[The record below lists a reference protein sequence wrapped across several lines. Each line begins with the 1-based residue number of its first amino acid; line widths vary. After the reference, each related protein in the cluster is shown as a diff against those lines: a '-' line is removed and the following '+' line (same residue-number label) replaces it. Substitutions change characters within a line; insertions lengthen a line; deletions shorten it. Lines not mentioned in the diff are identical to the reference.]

1 MASSSSCCNYDV
13 FLSFRGEDT
22 RVSFTCHLYYNL
34 NERTKIKTF
43 IDDEE
48 LRRGDEISPA
58 LLNAIEGSKI
68 SVVIFS
74 KDYASSKWC
83 LNELVKILE
92 CKHTNGQIVIPVF
105 YSVSPSDV
113 RHQAGIFGHGFDKLE
128 QQFKEKPEMVRKWRD
143 ALKETSHL
151 AGHEST
157 KFRHDAQLVSKIV
170 EDVLK
175 KMEKI
180 TVSTDSS
187 NRLVGLNSRI
197 EQIKPFLCMDLWD
210 TVQIVGIWGMG
221 GIGKTT
227 LATAIFNQFSRE
239 FEGSC
244 FMSDVRRNIERGDG
258 LEDLQ
263 KQILSRILREKLE
276 VDGPNIPQ
284 FTKERVRRMK
294 VLIVLDDVSKDGQLE
309 GLIGGLDQYGPGSRI
324 VITTRNKHVLET
336 FPVEKI
342 YRVNGL
348 EFYEA
353 FEHFCNFAF
362 KENHCPEDF
371 KRDSRRVVKYADGN
385 PLVLK
390 VLGSSLKRKSHWGNV
405 LDDLNRICESDIH
418 NIYDILKISFN
429 ELTPRVK
436 SIFLDIAC
444 FFEGEDKDFLARIL
458 DDSESDGLD
467 VLIDKSL
474 ISISEKWAD
483 KLLQMHDILQEMGR
497 EIVRQESEKQ
507 PGKRSRLW
515 DPKEIRRVL
524 KQKKFYEIKKLP
536 SMSTEEQLSYS
547 KVQLPNGL
555 DYLPKKLRYIH
566 WDTYP
571 LRTLPSNFKPKN
583 LVELNL
589 RFSKVEQPW
598 EGEKACVP
606 SSIQNFKCLSALSFK
621 GCKSLRSFPS
631 NLHFVCPVTINFS
644 YCVNLVEFPQIS
656 GKITRL
662 YLDQSAIEE
671 VPSSIECLTDLEVL
685 DLRGCKRLKR
695 ISTRFCKLRSLVDLF
710 LFGCLNL
717 ERFPEILEKMEHL
730 KRINLDGTAIPELPS
745 TFENLPGLEVLF
757 VDDCSKLDKL
767 PDNIGNLESLDYI
780 SAAGSAISQLPSS
793 VADSNA
799 LRILDFSRCKGL
811 VSLPRSLLLGL
822 SSLGLLHIRNCAVME
837 ILQEIACLSSLT
849 GLHLSGNN
857 FESLPASIKQL
868 SQLSSLDLKDCK
880 MLQSLPELP
889 LCLKSLDLMDCKIL
903 QSLPALPLCLESLAL
918 TGCNMLRSI
927 PELPLCLKY
936 LNLEDCNM
944 LRSLPELSLC
954 LQSLNA
960 RNCNRLRSLPEIPSC
975 LQELDASVLEKLSKP
990 SLDLIQWAPGCLES
1004 QPIYFGFTKCL
1015 KLNGKANNKILA
1027 DSLLIIRHMA
1037 IASLRLGYEK
1047 AINEKIS
1054 ELRGSLI
1061 VLPGGEIPDWFSH
1074 QNSGSSI
1081 CIQLPPH
1088 SFCRNLIG
1096 FAYCAVPDLKQGY
1109 SDCFRYF
1116 YVKCQFELEIKTL
1129 SETKHVDLGFRVRTK
1144 YIYSDHVILGFKP
1157 CLNVGFPDGYHHTTA
1172 TFKFFAECNLKGY
1185 KIKRCG
1191 VCPVYANPSETKDNT
1206 FTINFATEVWKL
1218 DDLPS
1223 TSGSSDVE
1231 ELEPS
1236 PKRICRA
1243 NQINTP

>member
-1 MASSSSCCNYDV
+1 MAASSCNYDV

-83 LNELVKILE
+83 LNELVKIVE

-113 RHQAGIFGHGFDKLE
+113 RHQAGIFGDGFDKLE
-128 QQFKEKPEMVRKWRD
+128 QQFKEKPEMVQKWRD

-151 AGHEST
+151 AGHESM
-157 KFRHDAQLVSKIV
+157 KFRHDAQLVNKIV

-175 KMEKI
+175 KLENI
-180 TVSTDSS
+180 TVPTDSS
-187 NRLVGLNSRI
+187 NGIVGLNSRI
-197 EQIKPFLCMDLWD
+197 EQIKQFMCMDLLD

-258 LEDLQ
+258 LEGLQ

-336 FPVEKI
+336 FSVEKI

-348 EFYEA
+348 KFDEA

-362 KENHCPEDF
+362 KEKHCPEDF

-429 ELTPRVK
+429 ELTPNVK
-436 SIFLDIAC
+436 SVFLDIAC
-444 FFEGEDKDFLARIL
+444 FFEGEDKDFVLRIL
-458 DDSESDGLD
+458 DDSQSYGLND
-467 VLIDKSL
+467 VNVLIDKSL
-474 ISISEKWAD
+474 ISVSGNC
-483 KLLQMHDILQEMGR
+483 LQMHDLLQEMGR
-497 EIVRQESEKQ
+497 QIVRQESEKE

-524 KQKKFYEIKKLP
+524 KHNMGTDAIEVIFLDLSKIKGINLDPGAFTTMSNLRLLKFYVPKFDEIEKLL
-536 SMSTEEQLSYS
+536 SMSIEEQLSYS

-555 DYLPKKLRYIH
+555 DYLPKKLRYLH

-589 RFSKVEQPW
+589 RFSKVEQLW

-606 SSIQNFKCLSALSFK
+606 SSIQNFKYLSALSFK

-644 YCVNLVEFPQIS
+644 YCVNLIEFPQIS

-671 VPSSIECLTDLEVL
+671 VPSSIECLTDLKVL
-685 DLRGCKRLKR
+685 YLRYCKRLKR
-695 ISTRFCKLRSLVDLF
+695 ISTRFCKLRSLVDLR
-710 LFGCLNL
+710 LSACLNL

-730 KRINLDGTAIPELPS
+730 KRINLDGSAITELPS
-745 TFENLPGLEVLF
+745 SFENLPGLVILS
-757 VDDCSKLDKL
+757 VSDCSKLDKL
-767 PDNIGNLESLDYI
+767 PDNIGNLESLRHI

-793 VADSNA
+793 VADSNV
-799 LRILDFSRCKGL
+799 LEILEFSRCKGL

-822 SSLGLLHIRNCAVME
+822 SSLGRLNISYCAVME
-837 ILQEIACLSSLT
+837 IPQEIACLSSLT
-849 GLHLSGNN
+849 GLDLSGNN
-857 FESLPASIKQL
+857 FECLPASIRQL
-868 SQLSSLDLKDCK
+868 SRLWSLDLEGCK

-889 LCLKSLDLMDCKIL
+889 LCLESLDLTDCK
-903 QSLPALPLCLESLAL
+903 
-918 TGCNMLRSI
+918 
-927 PELPLCLKY
+927 
-936 LNLEDCNM
+936 M
-944 LRSLPELSLC
+944 LRSLPELPLC

-960 RNCNRLRSLPEIPSC
+960 RNCKRLESLPEIPSC

-990 SLDLIQWAPGCLES
+990 SPDLRQWGGGWLES
-1004 QPIYFGFTKCL
+1004 QAIYFGFTNCL

-1027 DSLLIIRHMA
+1027 DSLLRLRHMA
-1037 IASLRLGYEK
+1037 IASLRLGYEM
-1047 AINEKIS
+1047 AINEKRS
-1054 ELRGSLI
+1054 KLRGSHI
-1061 VLPGGEIPDWFSH
+1061 VLPGSEIPDWFSF
-1074 QNSGSSI
+1074 QSSGSSI
-1081 CIQLPPH
+1081 CIQLPLH

-1096 FAYCAVPDLKQGY
+1096 FAFCAVLDFNKVDSPCLCNSHVDFQ
-1109 SDCFRYF
+1109 SD
-1116 YVKCQFELEIKTL
+1116 LEIKTL
-1129 SETKHVDLGFRVRTK
+1129 SETKHVDLGFSVRTG
-1144 YIYSDHVILGFKP
+1144 YIDSDHVILDFKP
-1157 CLNVGFPDGYHHTTA
+1157 CLNVGFPDGYHRSTVSL
-1172 TFKFFAECNLKGY
+1172 KFFNKCYQNQKGH
-1185 KIKRCG
+1185 KIKRYG
-1191 VCPVYANPSETKDNT
+1191 VCPVYANPCEIKANN

-1243 NQINTP
+1243 DQINTS